1 MEDNQEYWKLLTFLT
16 HLILIRIAGFMITA
30 DGPSVLEYNCR
41 FGDPETQTLLP
52 LLSSDLYEIMQ
63 ACVAG
68 KLTEDLVKFSDEAA
82 CTVVLAAP
90 GYPGQNRK
98 QNVPRL
104 VLKQNVLKIVSE
116 QNVLRIRSEYC

>member
-1 MEDNQEYWKLLTFLT
+1 
-16 HLILIRIAGFMITA
+16 MITA

-41 FGDPETQTLLP
+41 FGDPETQVLLP
-52 LLSSDLYEIMQ
+52 LLSSDLYDIMQ

-90 GYPGQNRK
+90 GYPGQNKMLLGYCSIESRSPK
-98 QNVPRL
+98 SSFRL
-104 VLKQNVLKIVSE
+104 LILTS
-116 QNVLRIRSEYC
+116 R

>member
-1 MEDNQEYWKLLTFLT
+1 
-16 HLILIRIAGFMITA
+16 MITA

-52 LLSSDLYEIMQ
+52 LLSSDLYDIMQ

-98 QNVPRL
+98 QNVIRT
-104 VLKQNVLKIVSE
+104 VLEHNNPQIVLECS
-116 QNVLRIRSEYC
+116 